1 MRTRPR
7 TGEDGERDGGRPFGR
22 AHIHHILTNPVYA
35 GRIRHKAAV
44 YAGQH
49 PAIIR
54 PDDWD
59 AMQLKLQSDGRKARG
74 GATQDPAI
82 AFDREAL

>member
-1 MRTRPR
+1 M
-7 TGEDGERDGGRPFGR
+7 
-22 AHIHHILTNPVYA
+22 TNPVYA